1 MLIQRTIADHLDL
14 SQQAVS
20 QIMDELG
27 INWKSATLKQI
38 RVTYIRRLR
47 EQAAG
52 RAAVGDLDLAGERA
66 RLAKEQADRVAMQN
80 AVTRGEL
87 APVVLIEQVLAAA
100 AGKVAG
106 VFDAIPSMVRRR
118 VPRLQREELD
128 LIAGEIAKARNLVA
142 AMSLADLNVDVENS
156 DVTPLG
162 DASLLA
168 ADSDSDEIVET
179 HSASAPPSEGD
190 GASV

>member
-1 MLIQRTIADHLDL
+1 MLTQRTIADHLDL

-20 QIMDELG
+20 QLMDELG
-27 INWKSATLKQI
+27 INWKSATLKQV
-38 RVTYIRRLR
+38 RVAYIRRLR

-52 RAAVGDLDLAGERA
+52 RAASGDLDLAGERA

-87 APVVLIEQVLAAA
+87 APVMLIEQVLAAA

-106 VFDAIPSMVRRR
+106 VFDAIPGMVRRR
-118 VPRLQREELD
+118 VPRLQREDLD

-142 AMSLADLNVDVENS
+142 AMSLADLNVDAEN
-156 DVTPLG
+156 
-162 DASLLA
+162 A
-168 ADSDSDEIVET
+168 DEIVPS
-179 HSASAPPSEGD
+179 HSTPTPSPEGG
-190 GASV
+190 GADA